1 MNKQYLLNEILYE
14 LEQVSE
20 RYKKLLSQK
29 DSNSRAVMLSHL
41 RHRKAMLKVLKAFVI
56 ALPDTF
62 NLSDFDDIQ
71 AFDLIINVRQ
81 YNRKK

>member
-62 NLSDFDDIQ
+62 NLSDIDDIQ